1 MQDILRAL
9 AEHGPWIVFF
19 NVFLEQVGIPVP
31 ALPTLIVAGALAAR
45 GELSAPALLA
55 AALLA
60 TLTVDTA
67 WFFLGRRHGQRIL
80 KTLCRVSL
88 SPDSCV
94 RQTRGVFERWGMPSL
109 IVARFITGFSTVAP
123 PLAGAMGARLGPFLF
138 YDTLGTF
145 LWAGSGLLV
154 GHVFH
159 RAIDRILES
168 LEHLGS
174 RALFVLGGAL
184 VLFVLLKWYQR
195 RRFYRTLRMARI
207 GIEELRDLIGRGAQ
221 PLVLDVRSEVER
233 RRQPQRIPGARPIET
248 EAVDRDLS
256 GVPAGSEIILYCT

>member
-1 MQDILRAL
+1 
-9 AEHGPWIVFF
+9 
-19 NVFLEQVGIPVP
+19 
-31 ALPTLIVAGALAAR
+31 
-45 GELSAPALLA
+45 
-55 AALLA
+55 
-60 TLTVDTA
+60 
-67 WFFLGRRHGQRIL
+67 
-80 KTLCRVSL
+80 
-88 SPDSCV
+88 
-94 RQTRGVFERWGMPSL
+94 MPSL

-159 RAIDRILES
+159 RAIDRVIEALEQ
-168 LEHLGS
+168 LGP
-174 RALFVLGGAL
+174 RALLVLGAAL

-207 GIEELRDLIGRGAQ
+207 GVEELRDLIGRGAG
-221 PLVLDVRSEVER
+221 PLVLDVRSDGER
-233 RRQPQRIPGARPIET
+233 RRRPQRIPGARPIET
-248 EAVDRDLS
+248 SAVDRDLS